1 MTEEIPDDWDTN
13 PVKVLVGK
21 NFKEVALDPTKHV
34 FVEFCK
40 LSSSFNVSSSS
51 PVLIYII
58 DAPWCGHCKQLAPTW
73 DKLAEH
79 FKDDPDVIIAKMDS
93 TKNEVD
99 EVQIQGFPTLVF
111 FPKDSDKVK
120 FVIIC

>member
-1 MTEEIPDDWDTN
+1 MTEEIPDDWDTK

-21 NFKEVALDPTKHV
+21 NFKDVALDPSKHV

-40 LSSSFNVSSSS
+40 LSSTFNVSSY
-51 PVLIYII
+51 PVLYTI

-73 DKLAEH
+73 EKLADH
-79 FKDDPDVIIAKMDS
+79 FKDDSDVIIAKMDS

-111 FPKDSDKVK
+111 FPKGSDEVK
-120 FVIIC
+120 FIIC